1 MNFYRLIHLA
11 LALFLSI
18 FAGWSQNAQQDP
30 VEQRE
35 KQLLESIDKEVE
47 RLRNLLDLEYWQEFY
62 VDSTLTHDL
71 HARMDEMLQMQQ
83 AKVENTDLYQTI
95 SDKWMEQIEPL
106 LGDTHMIVYPNG
118 DYIKGTDPRAVFL
131 KNNGFR
137 IFFGIGPRPY
147 YIYGDNY
154 LYYDRTIINGRAL
167 RNSDLS
173 RLFNADE
180 VIETFE

>member
-30 VEQRE
+30 AEQRE

-95 SDKWMEQIEPL
+95 SDKWMEQIDRSYKSFFTEEQWNKYWKA
-106 LGDTHMIVYPNG
+106 GG
-118 DYIKGTDPRAVFL
+118 QRAQ
-131 KNNGFR
+131 K
-137 IFFGIGPRPY
+137 
-147 YIYGDNY
+147 
-154 LYYDRTIINGRAL
+154 DRDKRKEKAAKAL
-167 RNSDLS
+167 
-173 RLFNADE
+173 E
-180 VIETFE
+180 KKK